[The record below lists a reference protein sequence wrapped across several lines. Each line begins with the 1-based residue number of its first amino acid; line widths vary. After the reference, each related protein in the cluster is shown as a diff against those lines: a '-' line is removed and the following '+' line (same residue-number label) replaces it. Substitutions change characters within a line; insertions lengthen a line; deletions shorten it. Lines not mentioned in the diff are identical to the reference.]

1 MRVVSEIRDGVNF
14 LRLKGRFVTGS
25 DDELASAKSSLQN
38 CGAAKAIIDLG
49 EVPYIDSTGLA
60 FVVELH
66 KVMRHRGGQL
76 VLANP
81 NPRVR
86 EVLALTRISD
96 VVRVF
101 DGEEAARMA
110 LLDSGLMT
118 GCAGR

>member
-1 MRVVSEIRDGVNF
+1 MRLVSETRDGVNF

-25 DDELASAKSSLQN
+25 DDELASAKSKLQN
-38 CGAAKAIIDLG
+38 GGAAKAIIDLG

-66 KVMRHRGGQL
+66 KALQDRGGQL

-96 VVRVF
+96 VIRVF
-101 DGEEAARMA
+101 DNEDAAKMA
-110 LLDSGLMT
+110 LLDSGLMMS
-118 GCAGR
+118 CAGR